1 MRLFFVTIGSLFVF
15 FVSFYIVKLWG
26 QSQGYPVYRHLMYT
40 TTSSGPIEFIKPKFE
55 NLEKDLKE
63 KENLFLSVVVTLD
76 QKLVMAKR
84 EWGPNDKPIR
94 YSTLEEVKNN
104 VIVLQ
109 DYKDILKS
117 KKIIFNI
124 AENSAA
130 VHENF
135 VFNMK
140 ELGLEKGENF
150 IVLSPYEAPIKSL
163 KELAPAY
170 LYGTTQPEILKILA
184 MSSMYL
190 IEAANIRA
198 DFIYHPLQIRKQ
210 PFYTEEIVKEV
221 ARRNKRIIIGPL
233 TTAAEKDEAVKF
245 HPYGLVIEE

>member
-1 MRLFFVTIGSLFVF
+1 MYAVTP
-15 FVSFYIVKLWG
+15 
-26 QSQGYPVYRHLMYT
+26 Q
-40 TTSSGPIEFIKPKFE
+40 PIEFIKPKFE
-55 NLEKDLKE
+55 NVEKNLKE
-63 KENLFLSVVVTLD
+63 KEFLFLDVVVTGD
-76 QKLVMAKR
+76 QKLVVPKR
-84 EWGPNDKPIR
+84 AWNQAEKPIR
-94 YSTLEEVKNN
+94 YSTLNELKDGVL
-104 VIVLQ
+104 ILQ
-109 DYKDILKS
+109 DHKEILHQ

-135 VFNMK
+135 VHNMK

-198 DFIYHPLQIRKQ
+198 DLIIHPLQIRKQ
-210 PFYTEEIVKEV
+210 TFFTEDLLKEIS
-221 ARRNKRIIIGPL
+221 RRQKRIIVGPI
-233 TTAAEKDEAVKF
+233 TAAEKDEAVKLN
-245 HPYGLVIEE
+245 PYGLIIEER